1 MKFEVVFWRDMSC
14 CKSTRA
20 GIGLACDRGTQLSC
34 AWHYLERA
42 RRPKG
47 LPSLQAFARDLL
59 EFWSVSEVFWI
70 FNAAGEMSA
79 LALVCVTR
87 CASMPAGAARD
98 AYRADLVAA
107 TSPEFV
113 ATFDV
118 LCEAASARS

>member
-1 MKFEVVFWRDMSC
+1 MKIEVVFLRDMSC

-20 GIGLACDRGTQLSC
+20 GMRACDRGSQLCC
-34 AWHYLERA
+34 AWHHLERV

-59 EFWSVSEVFWI
+59 EFWSISEVFWI
-70 FNAAGEMSA
+70 FNAAGETSA
-79 LALVCVTR
+79 LALVCVT
-87 CASMPAGAARD
+87 CSASMPAGAVRD

-118 LCEAASARS
+118 LCEAASARP